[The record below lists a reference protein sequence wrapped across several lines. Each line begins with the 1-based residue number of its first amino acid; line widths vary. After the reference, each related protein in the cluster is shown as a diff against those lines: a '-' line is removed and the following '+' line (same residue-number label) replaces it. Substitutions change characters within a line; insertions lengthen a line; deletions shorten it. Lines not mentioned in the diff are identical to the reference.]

1 MKDKEI
7 IIIVDSNNQAPISK
21 DSVIIARIILF
32 AAKFHLFLIIAFAL
46 LIIFLF

>member
-1 MKDKEI
+1 MKDEEI

-32 AAKFHLFLIIAFAL
+32 AAKFYLFLIIAFAL
-46 LIIFLF
+46 DLMY